1 MAAGP
6 PLQRRDARLLFREGW
21 MLALCLVCF
30 GAAALGL
37 FWWSSPRG
45 LAGWIRLGLGAS
57 LVLLAGGLAAPV
69 VARALLRRR

>member
-1 MAAGP
+1 M
-6 PLQRRDARLLFREGW
+6 RDAGARNGRIGFGEGW

-45 LAGWIRLGLGAS
+45 AAGWIRLAAS
-57 LVLLAGGLAAPV
+57 AAVVLLAGGIAAPIV
-69 VARALLRRR
+69 TRALLRRR